1 MAMTEAELRRCL
13 DLLQRSDGRYLL
25 RLAERD
31 HVWEDAAGA
40 WVPAWDLWLVDVVRG
55 GEVLYRD
62 YAALRRDWPELCRAR
77 SLQGYVL
84 LGPEDGA
91 LSWPAVRRAL
101 DLPDTQSRWRLSAI
115 AQAGDGPLSL
125 LPRLPYLLEVEDAHG
140 GRTVRTDDELCALLH
155 DGEGMAPNLRPR
167 GAAGAVTAR
176 APDGERVASAEDA

>member
-1 MAMTEAELRRCL
+1 MTETELRRCL

-40 WVPAWDLWLVDVVRG
+40 WVPVWDLWLVDVVRG

-77 SLQGYVL
+77 SLHGYVL
-84 LGPEDGA
+84 LGQEEGG
-91 LSWPAVRRAL
+91 LSWPAVQRAL
-101 DLPDTQSRWRLSAI
+101 DLLDRQSRWRLSAL
-115 AQAGDGPLSL
+115 AQAGDGPLSH

-140 GRTVRTDDELCALLH
+140 GRTVRTDDDLCALLP
-155 DGEGMAPNLRPR
+155 DGGRMAPGLRPH
-167 GAAGAVTAR
+167 GAMTAR
-176 APDGERVASAEDA
+176 ASDEGRGVAAEGA